1 MPFNKVILVGNLTR
15 DPELKAV
22 SSGSSVCKF
31 GIAVNYGYTKKDGS
45 KAEEVYFGDCECWGK
60 TGEVIAKYF
69 TKGKP
74 ILVEGRLRTEAWDDK
89 EGKKQSRTRILCE
102 RFEFVGGKQDDDA
115 PRPNMTP
122 TPGKNGG
129 AAPLDDDD
137 IPFVHGWEDRYS

>member
-1 MPFNKVILVGNLTR
+1 MAFNKVILIGNLTR
-15 DPELKAV
+15 DPELKEV

-60 TGEVIAKYF
+60 AGEVIAKYF

-89 EGKKQSRTRILCE
+89 ETGKKQSRTRILCE
-102 RFEFVGGKQDDDA
+102 RFEFVGGKHDDDA

-129 AAPLDDDD
+129 VAPADDLE
-137 IPFVHGWEDRYS
+137 IPFDHGFTTPA